1 MFSVA
6 VPGTCRWRTRY
17 CWWPHAGV
25 RTSHCG
31 RQRCCSESRRLPR
44 IALSITVN
52 VVHRRARARVEY
64 ALPRLRLQDSKT
76 GATSDSRA
84 PEFTRPGSAS
94 PGFTILPSRDELAPV
109 DSEGVPSIRRCDPIR
124 RKGDGHDSVAAH
136 RLDVAMDL
144 ARHRALHRVDRSG
157 GQLSELREHRALVD
171 QRPPLAR
178 SVSELN
184 FDDAGKRLVI
194 YPMNR
199 FTPQP
204 RHSVRLPLLHSDSG
218 TSRSPSKAAFQAGEE
233 PADRSICWAQAVRL
247 RRASTPSYRVENSL
261 RRSVT

>member
-31 RQRCCSESRRLPR
+31 RQRRCSASRSLPR

-76 GATSDSRA
+76 GATSDSGA

-94 PGFTILPSRDELAPV
+94 PGFTIPPSRDELAPV
-109 DSEGVPSIRRCDPIR
+109 DSEDVPSIRRCDPIR

-144 ARHRALHRVDRSG
+144 ARHRDLHRVDRSG
-157 GQLSELREHRALVD
+157 GTAQRTARTPSSCRSETTAGPQRQRTEPRRCRET
-171 QRPPLAR
+171 AR
-178 SVSELN
+178 
-184 FDDAGKRLVI
+184 
-194 YPMNR
+194 
-199 FTPQP
+199 
-204 RHSVRLPLLHSDSG
+204 HLPNEPLHSATQALG
-218 TSRSPSKAAFQAGEE
+218 QTS
-233 PADRSICWAQAVRL
+233 L
-247 RRASTPSYRVENSL
+247 ASQ
-261 RRSVT
+261 